1 MTSTTITAGFLQY
14 ANDNQNK
21 SYSLLLPKGTPIFAS
36 EHGVGWNGVQRLRRR
51 PEPLLQNR
59 GSANPI
65 KFLTK
70 LLYSFGSLTAFDEF
84 GGRQAR
90 TLSECLNLM
99 SN

>member
-36 EHGVGWNGVQRLRRR
+36 EHGFGWNGVQRLRRR
-51 PEPLLQNR
+51 PEPLLQNSC
-59 GSANPI
+59 SANPI

-70 LLYSFGSLTAFDEF
+70 QFYSLGAMVTLGEF
-84 GGRQAR
+84 GRR
-90 TLSECLNLM
+90 
-99 SN
+99 